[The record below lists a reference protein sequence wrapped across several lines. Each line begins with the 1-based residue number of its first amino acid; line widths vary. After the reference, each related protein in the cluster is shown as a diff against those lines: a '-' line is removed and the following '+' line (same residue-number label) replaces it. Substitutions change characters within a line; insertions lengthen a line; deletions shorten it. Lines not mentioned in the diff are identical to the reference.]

1 MFMMCF
7 LRVTLIAGYPTA
19 QRIKVLCKEFD
30 CKSRAMLFVLFFDRL
45 GGGWFVQSLGN
56 MRLGGQLGGLSCA
69 TGKRQGF
76 AA

>member
-30 CKSRAMLFVLFFDRL
+30 CKSRAMLFRLFFDRSSDV
-45 GGGWFVQSLGN
+45 WFVQSLGN
-56 MRLGGQLGGLSCA
+56 MRLGSQLGDLSCV